1 MLGFCRFDYANVE
14 RVDGGEPFISSIKR
28 RTIMKNLIGLV
39 ILVFVVG
46 TLAAPSAGVAQ
57 NAFNQ
62 KDKVVSAGIGLGLY
76 GLYGSSTLPPIFVA
90 FETGVAEKIT
100 VGGIAAY
107 AGSSEDFFDG
117 KFSYSYI
124 VLSARGAYHFLER
137 EKSFDAYG
145 GAGLGYTIVS
155 SSVEYNNPA
164 IQHFGFSASGSYFFF
179 DLFVGGRYY
188 FNPRLAA
195 LAELGYGVGF
205 LRIGLSYKI

>member
-1 MLGFCRFDYANVE
+1 
-14 RVDGGEPFISSIKR
+14 
-28 RTIMKNLIGLV
+28 MKKNIGMGVFLLV
-39 ILVFVVG
+39 VMA
-46 TLAAPSAGVAQ
+46 LAAPRAGIAQ

-76 GLYGSSTLPPIFVA
+76 GLYGSSTLPPVFVA
-90 FETGVAEKIT
+90 FETGVADKIT

-107 AGSSEDFFDG
+107 AGSSEDFIDG
-117 KFSYSYI
+117 KWKYSYI

-145 GAGLGYTIVS
+145 GLGLGYTIVS
-155 SSVEYNNPA
+155 SSVEYTNPA

-188 FNPRLAA
+188 FNPRLAGM
-195 LAELGYGVGF
+195 AELGYGVGF
-205 LRIGLSYKI
+205 LRIGVSYKI